1 MEKGLMWNKE
11 LIKYCQAHS
20 SSVDKVLLE
29 LERDTHIK
37 ELVPQMISGNF
48 QGKLMQLISSMIQP
62 KYVLEIGTFTGYS
75 AICWTAGLQAG
86 GQIHTIE
93 INEELESMIHTY
105 FEKADVHN
113 KITLHIGNALEIIP
127 TLKETFDLV
136 FIDAKKT
143 DYDAYYNMVI
153 DKVRPGGFILTDNVV
168 WDGKVLN
175 NNKDPKTQAIDDF
188 NKMINEDPR
197 VENLMLPFN
206 DGITIAKKVNG

>member
-1 MEKGLMWNKE
+1 MEKGLMWNAE
-11 LIKYCQAHS
+11 LIKYCQSHS
-20 SSVDKVLLE
+20 TSVDQVLLE

-48 QGKLMQLISSMIQP
+48 QGKLMQLLSAMIQP
-62 KYVLEIGTFTGYS
+62 KYVLEIGTFTGFS
-75 AICWTAGLQAG
+75 AICWTAGLQKG
-86 GQIHTIE
+86 GMIHTIE
-93 INEELESMIHTY
+93 INEELESMILKY
-105 FEKADVHN
+105 FEKASVQDQ
-113 KITLHIGNALEIIP
+113 ITLHIGNALEIIP
-127 TLKETFDLV
+127 TINQIFDLV

-143 DYDAYYNMVI
+143 DYAAYYNLVI

-175 NNKDPKTQAIDDF
+175 NNKDPKTKAIDDF
-188 NKMINEDPR
+188 NNMINDDPR